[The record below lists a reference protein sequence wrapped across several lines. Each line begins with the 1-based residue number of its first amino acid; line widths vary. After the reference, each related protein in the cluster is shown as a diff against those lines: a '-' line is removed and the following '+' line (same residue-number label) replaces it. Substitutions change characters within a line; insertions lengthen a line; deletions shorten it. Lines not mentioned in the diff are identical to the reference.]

1 MDTALEKKRER
12 VDIKLERKR
21 MSRKKEK
28 KKQQEFSLKL
38 DGDSEISLVQA
49 GINKGNHE
57 QSTLM
62 WI

>member
-21 MSRKKEK
+21 MSRKKK
-28 KKQQEFSLKL
+28 KNKELLLKL
-38 DGDSEISLVQA
+38 DGNSEISLVQP
-49 GINKGNHE
+49 GINKGNHA
-57 QSTLM
+57 QSTRM